1 MDNKQL
7 LYFLT
12 IVENESL
19 SKASKQL
26 FVAQP
31 YLSNQ
36 LKRLESELG
45 TKLIERTTRKFQVT
59 EAGRMLA
66 YRAKQILDLSDTTVK
81 ELQELNS
88 GLKGTLSI
96 GCLASAIEMILIE
109 KIFIFHQKYDNINFE
124 IRQSGTHEILELLKR
139 GIIDIGL
146 IRNPVN
152 LDLFNLISLENG
164 PMIGVT
170 KRSPPNESLAN
181 ASTLTLAEVA
191 RNPLLLHN
199 RFANDIIRTFQQEGL
214 EPRVLCRIEDTR
226 SLLLLA
232 EQGMGMAIVPKDW
245 TGLVSESSFEFY
257 EIDKLNMETGISV
270 VWLKNHYLTSV
281 AKHFLNCFGQGV
293 QSRNL

>member
-31 YLSNQ
+31 YLSQQ

-45 TKLIERTTRKFQVT
+45 TTLIERTTRKFQVT

-66 YRAKQILDLSDTTVK
+66 YRAKQILDLSDATVK

-96 GCLASAIEMILIE
+96 GCLASAIETILIE

-139 GIIDIGL
+139 GIIEIGL

-152 LDLFNLISLENG
+152 LDLFNYISLKNG
-164 PMIGVT
+164 PMIAVT
-170 KRSPPNESLAN
+170 KRSAHYESQSN
-181 ASTLTLAEVA
+181 KNTLTLAEVA

-199 RFANDIIRTFQQEGL
+199 RFANEIIRTFQQEGL
-214 EPRVLCRIEDTR
+214 EPRILCRIEDTR

-245 TGLVSESSFEFY
+245 TGLVSDSSFEFY
-257 EIDKLNMETGISV
+257 DIDELNMETGISV

-281 AKHFLNCFGQGV
+281 AKHFLNCFGQGIE
-293 QSRNL
+293 SRDS